1 MHEYEIIRDDQASLE
16 PLKGKTIAVIG
27 YGNQGRSQALNM
39 RDSGLS
45 VVIGNP
51 RDTYLQR
58 AVDDGFEVLTV
69 DEAAARGD
77 VIALLIPDEA
87 QKPVFE
93 QLIAPNL
100 APGNCLVF
108 AHGYNLHYGLM
119 DIPADIDVI
128 MVAPRMIGR
137 AVRDLFVE
145 GSGASAYCAV
155 HQDATGKA
163 RATTLA
169 LAKAIGATRVG
180 SILTSVEVETEI
192 DLFME
197 QATWAALVRV
207 LTLTFEVLVEAGFPP
222 EIVVHETWGSKEAA
236 EILEAMADTGL
247 FKQASFHSQ
256 TSQYGTMTRGPAV
269 IPESVRESF
278 RERLKE
284 IQTGTFAREWEME
297 RLLGYPVFKKLKAR
311 ILAHPINTAEEKMRE
326 IEGGK
331 G

>member
-1 MHEYEIIRDDQASLE
+1 
-16 PLKGKTIAVIG
+16 
-27 YGNQGRSQALNM
+27 
-39 RDSGLS
+39 
-45 VVIGNP
+45 
-51 RDTYLQR
+51 
-58 AVDDGFEVLTV
+58 
-69 DEAAARGD
+69 
-77 VIALLIPDEA
+77 
-87 QKPVFE
+87 
-93 QLIAPNL
+93 
-100 APGNCLVF
+100 
-108 AHGYNLHYGLM
+108 M
-119 DIPADIDVI
+119 DLPKDIDVV

-137 AVRDLFVE
+137 AVRDLFLE

-163 RATTLA
+163 RELTLA

-180 SILTSVEVETEI
+180 SVLTSVAVETEI

-236 EILEAMADTGL
+236 EIFEAMADTGL

-256 TSQYGTMTRGPAV
+256 TSQYGTLTRGPVV

-278 RERLKE
+278 RERLQE
-284 IQTGTFAREWEME
+284 IQTGAFAREWEME

-311 ILAHPINTAEEKMRE
+311 ALSHPINAAEEKMRE
-326 IEGGK
+326 IEG
-331 G
+331 